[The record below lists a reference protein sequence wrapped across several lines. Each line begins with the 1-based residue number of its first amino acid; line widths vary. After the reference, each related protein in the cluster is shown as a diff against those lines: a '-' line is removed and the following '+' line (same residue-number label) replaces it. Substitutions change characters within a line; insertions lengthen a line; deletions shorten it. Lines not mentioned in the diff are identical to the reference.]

1 VAVRNPLQPLLHVAG
16 VSAKVHD
23 RVAAAASALGHDFA
37 KPALLA
43 EALTH
48 PSLGG
53 RGSTYER
60 LEFLGDRVLGL
71 AVADMLL
78 ESFPAEA
85 EGALAKRLT
94 ALVRRETLAAVAA
107 DVGLGDYLALSRGE
121 EGAGGRRNPS
131 VLADALEAAIGAI
144 YLDGGFEAAK
154 RFVRRHW
161 RVRMAA
167 AAHPPEDAK
176 TRLQEWA
183 QGTVGVTPRYETVAR
198 AGPAHSPTFEV
209 EVQVEGV
216 ARERG
221 TGSSKR
227 AAEQAAAKAL
237 LARIAATGGKGRKP

>member
-1 VAVRNPLQPLLHVAG
+1 M
-16 VSAKVHD
+16 SAKARD
-23 RVAAAASALGHDFA
+23 RVTAAARALGHDFA
-37 KPALLA
+37 RPALLA

-53 RGSTYER
+53 RGATYER

-78 ESFPAEA
+78 EHFPDEA

-94 ALVRRETLAAVAA
+94 ALVRRETLAVVAA
-107 DVGLGDYLALSRGE
+107 EVGLGDHLALSRGE

-154 RFVRRHW
+154 GFVRRHW
-161 RVRMAA
+161 RARMAA
-167 AAHPPEDAK
+167 AARPPEDAK

-183 QGTVGVTPRYETVAR
+183 QATVGVTPRYETVER
-198 AGPAHSPTFEV
+198 AGPAHSPTFAV
-209 EVQVEGV
+209 EVRIEGV

-221 TGSSKR
+221 TGGSKR

-237 LARIAATGGKGRKP
+237 LDRLAAEGKDRRA